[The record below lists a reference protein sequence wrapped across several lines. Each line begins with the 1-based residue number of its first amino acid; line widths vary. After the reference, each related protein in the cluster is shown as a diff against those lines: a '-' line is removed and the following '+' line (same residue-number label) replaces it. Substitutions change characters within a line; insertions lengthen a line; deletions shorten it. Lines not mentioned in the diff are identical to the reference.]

1 MSKRDY
7 YDVLGVS
14 RNSSSSELKKS
25 FKKLAMR
32 YHPDRNPDDAEAAAK
47 FKEAAEAYEVLSDP
61 EKKSAYDQ
69 FGHDGLS
76 GFSGGASGFQDFD
89 FGDIFG
95 DIFGDVFGGRS
106 RSRRS
111 RRGQDLQCHLDL
123 NLKEAIFGTKKK
135 ITVPVLISCNTCSG
149 SGAKPGSSPITCQRC
164 NGSGQIRMQQGFFS
178 VQQTCS
184 SCQGQGKVI
193 QDHCRNC
200 SGNGVMQKDKNLSVT
215 IPAGVDDGDK
225 VRLSGEGNAVAGGA
239 NGDLYVLVNLLPN
252 KLFERNGKDLY
263 FETPIPFDVA
273 VLGGSINIPTLE
285 SKISLK
291 IPPSTQT
298 GKVFRIAGKG
308 ASSVRDS
315 RRGDLLCRVVVE
327 TPINLSKKQKD
338 LIRELSSNFS
348 SNENYPIDQSFK
360 KASEDFLKD

>member
-1 MSKRDY
+1 
-7 YDVLGVS
+7 
-14 RNSSSSELKKS
+14 
-25 FKKLAMR
+25 
-32 YHPDRNPDDAEAAAK
+32 
-47 FKEAAEAYEVLSDP
+47 
-61 EKKSAYDQ
+61 
-69 FGHDGLS
+69 
-76 GFSGGASGFQDFD
+76 
-89 FGDIFG
+89 
-95 DIFGDVFGGRS
+95 
-106 RSRRS
+106 
-111 RRGQDLQCHLDL
+111 
-123 NLKEAIFGTKKK
+123 
-135 ITVPVLISCNTCSG
+135 
-149 SGAKPGSSPITCQRC
+149 
-164 NGSGQIRMQQGFFS
+164 
-178 VQQTCS
+178 
-184 SCQGQGKVI
+184 
-193 QDHCRNC
+193 
-200 SGNGVMQKDKNLSVT
+200 MQKDKNLSVT